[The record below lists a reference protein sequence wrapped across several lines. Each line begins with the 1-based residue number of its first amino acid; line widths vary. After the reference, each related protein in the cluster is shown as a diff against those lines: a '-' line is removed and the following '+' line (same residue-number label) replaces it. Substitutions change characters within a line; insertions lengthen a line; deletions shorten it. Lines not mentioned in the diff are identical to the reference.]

1 MNFKKLGIAG
11 VLGFF
16 TMGFVGAITFEL
28 FHKGHFA
35 SIVEKYPDVITFPPN
50 MAPAMIGGIFYMF
63 VMVYIYDRM
72 GVDSLKVGAL
82 TGAWFGGA
90 KWLFINTQWMAMMPN
105 LFDPSYV
112 AVDVALSAIMY
123 SVSGAVIG
131 WSLNRFN

>member
-1 MNFKKLGIAG
+1 MNFKKLAIAG

-16 TMGFVGAITFEL
+16 TLGFVGIITFEL

-82 TGAWFGGA
+82 TGAWLEGQNGY
-90 KWLFINTQWMAMMPN
+90 LSIPN
-105 LFDPSYV
+105 
-112 AVDVALSAIMY
+112 
-123 SVSGAVIG
+123 G
-131 WSLNRFN
+131 WQ

>member
-16 TMGFVGAITFEL
+16 TMGLVGVVTFEL

-50 MAPAMIGGIFYMF
+50 MAPAMLGGIFYMF

-72 GVDSLKVGAL
+72 GVDSLKAGYHR
-82 TGAWFGGA
+82 
-90 KWLFINTQWMAMMPN
+90 K
-105 LFDPSYV
+105 
-112 AVDVALSAIMY
+112 
-123 SVSGAVIG
+123 VIKQKSKKLLEKLKKLKNYG
-131 WSLNRFN
+131 KKNSFKS

>member
-1 MNFKKLGIAG
+1 MNFKKLVIAG

-16 TMGFVGAITFEL
+16 TLGFVGTITFEL

-50 MAPAMIGGIFYMF
+50 MAPAMLGGIFYMF

-82 TGAWFGGA
+82 TGAWFGAA

-112 AVDVALSAIMY
+112 TVDVALSAIMY
-123 SVSGAVIG
+123 SVSGAVIE